1 MRAPYLQT
9 LAAALRRASGALNA
23 VAQWS
28 AVGFL
33 CLMVLMVTVQIV
45 ARYAFRDAPAWT
57 EEAARYA
64 MVWSALLAATSTFYS
79 KTDPVLVNMAD
90 SKSRLLRMS
99 TRWARFICVIVFTG
113 PLLYFSIGML
123 SRSSLRETESLGINL
138 AFVTVIVPIFA
149 VIVLFHALAQLVEV
163 ERSTQAAERD

>member
-1 MRAPYLQT
+1 MSATSLHT
-9 LAAALRRASGALNA
+9 LAAALRRASGAVNC

-28 AVGFL
+28 AAGFL
-33 CLMVLMVTVQIV
+33 CLMVLMVTIQIV

-79 KTDPVLVNMAD
+79 KADPVLVNMAE
-90 SKSRLLRMS
+90 SKSRLLR
-99 TRWARFICVIVFTG
+99 TLTHWARFVCVIVFTG
-113 PLLYFSIGML
+113 PLLYYSIGMVG
-123 SRSSLRETESLGINL
+123 RSSLRETESLGINL

-149 VIVLFHALAQLVEV
+149 VIVLFHALAQLFEL
-163 ERSTQAAERD
+163 EPITQGGERD